1 MIRATSHRWL
11 RHLLSAVVAAGS
23 LVIGTAGVASA
34 SSIDESPDELI
45 EPVDGHDLVLSSDPP
60 ADGSLDAGETDISDV
75 DSAQFS
81 DGEATLVVDQFG
93 AVEECHVAGSVYAS
107 CPDDRVPLG

>member
-23 LVIGTAGVASA
+23 LVAGTAGVASA
-34 SSIDESPDELI
+34 SSIDEPADELI
-45 EPVDGHDLVLSSDPP
+45 DTSG
-60 ADGSLDAGETDISDV
+60 V
-75 DSAQFS
+75 DSAHFT
-81 DGEATLVVDQFG
+81 DGEATLVVDQLG

-107 CPDDRVPLG
+107 CPDEGVPLS